1 MNGRKQIEDTKG
13 GERKLEQSNSQKF
26 IPFTSAGRPPFIGR
40 RADFLHSENSLV
52 WNESFKNVLG

>member
-26 IPFTSAGRPPFIGR
+26 IPLQVPVG
-40 RADFLHSENSLV
+40 LHL
-52 WNESFKNVLG
+52 